1 MEDKYYLINTYGCQM
16 NIHESEKLAGM
27 LEKLGYK
34 ATTDNKIADV
44 VVFNTCAIRE
54 SAEQK
59 IYGNIGDLKSIKKQ
73 HPNMIIAVC
82 GCMSQQKGVAEN
94 IKKRYPFVD
103 IVFGT
108 HNLHMFEEYL
118 ISNLSSHKKIY
129 DVWDKE
135 QQIVENTP
143 VYRTSNYN
151 AWINIMYGCNNFCTY
166 CIVPYVRG
174 RERSRKMQDIINEAT
189 DMIQNKGYKTITLL
203 GQNVNSYGNDIDD
216 ENVNFANL
224 LTNLCKID
232 GDFRIKFLTSHPKDL
247 TDKVIEVIAREPKIS
262 KTIHLP
268 VQSGSTSVLKNMN
281 RHYTAQDYRTLIDK
295 IKKAIPD
302 VNLTTDIIV
311 GFPGESEEDFMQT
324 YNLIKDVRYTSLFA
338 FMYSKRRGT
347 IAEKMEN
354 QIPLNIKH
362 ERINK
367 ILELERKISK
377 EKTLELQGKVVEV
390 LVCEQK
396 NGSFIGKTDCGK
408 TVQLI
413 DNPKIKLGEFYNV
426 KIGEIKANKLIGQV
440 V

>member
-118 ISNLSSHKKIY
+118 KSNLSSHKKIY

-338 FMYSKRRGT
+338 FMYS
-347 IAEKMEN
+347 MVCS
-354 QIPLNIKH
+354 LCF
-362 ERINK
+362 
-367 ILELERKISK
+367 
-377 EKTLELQGKVVEV
+377 TLFCCFL
-390 LVCEQK
+390 
-396 NGSFIGKTDCGK
+396 
-408 TVQLI
+408 
-413 DNPKIKLGEFYNV
+413 
-426 KIGEIKANKLIGQV
+426 
-440 V
+440 